1 MKYVFLSMALIATQT
16 FGETDPVGASFKEGS
31 GIQMGSKTKESIGL
45 KTVEV
50 EDRTTRRDI
59 RFTAQ
64 VYREARE
71 ISQNQGEPSG
81 FAYASAWVDG
91 TTADQ
96 LSTGTTLLIDGVNK
110 TTGIVMRADRT
121 MVESGG
127 PVEILIQIH
136 DNVQV
141 WKIGTFAYASSVSDE
156 GAAVTMIPISAVLET
171 AYGPF
176 AYVANGAFFTRTE
189 ISLGARYGDHIEI
202 TDGLYSGDEVVA
214 QPVETLYLIELRATK
229 GGGHSH

>member
-1 MKYVFLSMALIATQT
+1 MKYVFLFLAFIATHV
-16 FGETDPVGASFKEGS
+16 FGERELDGVTFKEGS
-31 GIQMGSKTKESIGL
+31 GIQMGIKTKESIGL

-50 EDRTTRRDI
+50 EDRATRRDI

-64 VYREARE
+64 VYREAHE
-71 ISQNQGEPSG
+71 VSQNQGEPSG

-91 TTADQ
+91 STAAQ
-96 LSTGTTLLIDGVNK
+96 LTNGTTLLINGANKATGV
-110 TTGIVMRADRT
+110 VMRTDRT

-127 PVEILIQIH
+127 PMEVLIQIH
-136 DNVQV
+136 DNEQV
-141 WKIGTFAYASSVSDE
+141 WKIGTFAYAESVSDE
-156 GAAVTMIPISAVLET
+156 SSTATMIPISAVLET

-176 AYVANGAFFTRTE
+176 AFVANGAYFTRTE
-189 ISLGARYGDHIEI
+189 ISLGARIGDHIEI
-202 TDGLYSGDEVVA
+202 TDGLYSGDVVVA